1 MYVRPAREELQ
12 PKRIQVP
19 QRLNTDIQKAIV
31 LTRPIEQAFVY
42 ALLHALVPVTA
53 RPAKKTLRFS
63 EQLEEHSSN
72 HTFTQQKPG
81 TTIMSQ
87 QSQGEVRVSCLPGK
101 GIGPATYLGVGV
113 PPATGFAPLP
123 PH

>member
-42 ALLHALVPVTA
+42 ALLHALMPVRTTSETA
-53 RPAKKTLRFS
+53 VF
-63 EQLEEHSSN
+63 N
-72 HTFTQQKPG
+72 
-81 TTIMSQ
+81 
-87 QSQGEVRVSCLPGK
+87 
-101 GIGPATYLGVGV
+101 
-113 PPATGFAPLP
+113 
-123 PH
+123 